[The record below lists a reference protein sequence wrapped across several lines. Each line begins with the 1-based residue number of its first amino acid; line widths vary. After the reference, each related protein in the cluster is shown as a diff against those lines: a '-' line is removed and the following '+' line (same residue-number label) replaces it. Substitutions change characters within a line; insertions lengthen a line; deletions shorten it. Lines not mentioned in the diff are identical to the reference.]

1 MTQTNTAPA
10 AAPPSNPT
18 ETAEV
23 VTRSIN
29 LTFDFAR
36 AIVDDPDILDD
47 VPDGAMVVLIP
58 ADDPEL
64 AAVEIEEGLSAL
76 RQGWDVYVRH
86 VRPGDRAR

>member
-1 MTQTNTAPA
+1 MTQANTSSA
-10 AAPPSNPT
+10 AAPTSNPT
-18 ETAEV
+18 ETVEV

-36 AIVDDPDILDD
+36 AIVDDPNILDD
-47 VPDGAMVVLIP
+47 VPEGAIVVLIP

-64 AAVEIEEGLSAL
+64 AAVEVEEGLAAL
-76 RQGWDVYVRH
+76 RQGWDVYFRH